1 MQQKF
6 LVLGVPVFTRKL
18 PSGDMAVWHPFNS
31 DVQAVIEPIC
41 RGRGYWQPD
50 FTNWIVKAP
59 HAASV
64 LRELATVGRSV

>member
-1 MQQKF
+1 MQQKY
-6 LVLGVPVFTRKL
+6 LVLGVPVVARTL
-18 PSGDMAVWHPFNS
+18 PSGDIAVWHPFNS

-59 HAASV
+59 HAKTV
-64 LRELATVGRSV
+64 LLELAAVGRPV

>member
-6 LVLGVPVFTRKL
+6 LVLGVPVLTRRL

-41 RGRGYWQPD
+41 RGRGYWQPA
-50 FTNWIVKAP
+50 FTNWIIKAS
-59 HAASV
+59 HASYV
-64 LRELATVGRSV
+64 LRELAAVGRSV